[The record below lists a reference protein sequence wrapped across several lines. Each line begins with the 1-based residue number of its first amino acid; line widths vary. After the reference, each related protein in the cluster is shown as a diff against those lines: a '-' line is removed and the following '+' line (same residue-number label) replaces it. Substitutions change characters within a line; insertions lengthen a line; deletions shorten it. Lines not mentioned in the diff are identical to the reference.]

1 MKQDSQRRP
10 RQFASGRI
18 RRGGLAHSAQSLP
31 GRFAGFAS
39 QPLRA
44 LQAPLD
50 LSVELGLVVVV
61 IRERGMTP
69 VQRGVGMLE
78 MDLFCAPA
86 VRNLIERNLDYF
98 RSRIISAGRL

>member
-10 RQFASGRI
+10 RQFVSGRI

-50 LSVELGLVVVV
+50 LSVELGLVVAV

-69 VQRGVGMLE
+69 VQRGGDAGNGSL
-78 MDLFCAPA
+78 L
-86 VRNLIERNLDYF
+86 
-98 RSRIISAGRL
+98 RSSRAQSDRAQPRLLS